1 MNQKAI
7 SNLLIWML
15 TSEEIEE
22 SDDGGEDI
30 LIRLLDEVGQMKK
43 GTTMEVKKEEKFNT
57 DVKKAPPRTRG
68 RHNRTIADQ
77 S

>member
-1 MNQKAI
+1 
-7 SNLLIWML
+7 ML
-15 TSEEIEE
+15 KSEEIEE

-57 DVKKAPPRTRG
+57 DVKKAPPPP
-68 RHNRTIADQ
+68 
-77 S
+77 